1 MLLLYIM
8 MRNAFLE
15 RMEKDMM
22 IGKYILSLDQ
32 GTTSSRAVLF
42 DAFGGVAGMG
52 QKEFTQIYPQPGY
65 VEHDPVEILQTTL
78 FAMRQAVA
86 DAGIKAADIAAISI
100 TNQRETTIAWD
111 AVSGIPVC
119 NAIVWQCRRTAPECE
134 RLKAEGMEEYIRDTT
149 GLIIDPYFSGTKMK
163 WILDHVPA
171 ARELAKKDRLRFGTV
186 DTWLIY
192 SLTDGASYV
201 TDASNAS
208 RTMLYNIKKLCWD
221 ETMLKTLGVP
231 HSALPRVAESGEI
244 VGMCME
250 SVLGAEI
257 PIAGIAGD
265 QHAALF
271 GQCCFEKGMAKNTY
285 GTGCFVLMNTGKEP
299 VTSQNGLLT
308 TIAWKLNGEVTY
320 ALEGSAFNA
329 GSAIKWLRD
338 ELEIIKTPQEADM
351 LAETVEDAGGLSFVP
366 AFTGLGAPYWD
377 MYARGAMLGITRGTK
392 RAHLCRA
399 VLESIAL
406 ESYDLVKTMEQESS
420 IPISQLRV
428 DGGASR
434 SRFLMQYQADIL
446 NTQVCRPHC
455 LETTALG
462 SAMLAG
468 LTVGVWDDL
477 EELSAVWKLDT
488 VFSPSGLEENVQRD
502 VERWHEAVNRS
513 KNWEKN

>member
-1 MLLLYIM
+1 ML
-8 MRNAFLE
+8 
-15 RMEKDMM
+15 

-52 QKEFTQIYPQPGY
+52 QKEFKQIYPQPGY
-65 VEHDPVEILQTTL
+65 VEHDAVEILQTTL
-78 FAMRQAVA
+78 YAMRQAVQE
-86 DAGIKAADIAAISI
+86 AGITASDIAAISI
-100 TNQRETTIAWD
+100 TNQRETTVAWD

-134 RLKAEGMEEYIRDTT
+134 RLKASGMESYIKDTT

-171 ARELAKKDRLRFGTV
+171 ARELAQKDRLRFGTI
-186 DTWLIY
+186 DTWLVY

-201 TDASNAS
+201 TDVSNAS
-208 RTMLYNIKKLCWD
+208 RTMLFDIRKLCWD
-221 ETMLKTLGVP
+221 DTMLKELGIP
-231 HSALPRVAESGEI
+231 RSALPRVVESGEL
-244 VGMCME
+244 VGMCLD
-250 SVLGAEI
+250 SVLGEEI
-257 PIAGIAGD
+257 PIAGMAGD

-271 GQCCFEKGMAKNTY
+271 GQCCFGKGMAKNTY
-285 GTGCFVLMNTGKEP
+285 GTGCFVLMNTGKAP
-299 VTSQNGLLT
+299 VKSQNGLLT
-308 TIAWKLNGEVTY
+308 TIAWKIGGEVTY

-329 GSAIKWLRD
+329 GSAIQWLRD
-338 ELEIIKTPQEADM
+338 ELEIIKNPQEADM
-351 LAETVEDAGGLSFVP
+351 LAETVENTGGVSFVP

-377 MYARGAMLGITRGTK
+377 MYARGALLGITRGTK

-406 ESYDLVKTMEQESS
+406 ESFDLVKTMEKESG
-420 IPISQLRV
+420 ICISELRV

-446 NTQVCRPHC
+446 NTRVCRPQC

-462 SAMLAG
+462 SAMMAG
-468 LTVGVWDDL
+468 LTVGVWDNL
-477 EELSAVWKLDT
+477 EELSSIWRENT
-488 VFSPSGLEENVQRD
+488 VFTPNYDDRSRD
-502 VERWHEAVNRS
+502 QDILRWHKAVNRS
-513 KNWEKN
+513 MEWAK